1 MSKQIQNKS
10 KASNKALIPIILLM
24 GFIPLIVHMYQYNA
38 NLSQFDWFP
47 SGSDGQVDFFF
58 GWKMIAIIIVG
69 IVMVGILLYRYLK
82 KKETLRFENAFYCL
96 FFYGLFVAM
105 SALFSGYKY
114 WVVRGTYELFEPVW
128 VVFTYILLCYYTYHF
143 VQEEKQIKTVLSVA
157 GVGMAIVTLIG
168 VFQYFKLD
176 FFKSGFGKH
185 LITNPSWWNNLDG
198 LNFNMLEGTTYTT
211 LYNPNFLSFYFGM
224 LVPLVACL
232 FLASKKVWQRV
243 LLVAAEVLCMICL
256 KGSGSDT
263 GWMAIVAGVVILA
276 LVLISRK
283 KKAFYVVLAIVIVG
297 GVVAVTAGA
306 KTSIG
311 ERIKNT
317 IVGTY
322 YMEDAYAVRS
332 FSTNDNNV
340 ELNVKGNVLYASYDT
355 DESGATQIHCSDS
368 DNNVL
373 ETTLIDQDNQIYSI
387 NDVRFDGVTLK
398 AIQLNDNNDN
408 NIPAITV
415 TVDGVE
421 WNFVQIEN
429 QGYYLL
435 NYAGKLVKYDG
446 TSRSYLFKEDAMSYR
461 GHIWD
466 MTIPF
471 LGKHVFMGSGAN
483 TYMLEYP
490 QDDYIGQKYIYA
502 NGYEVKA
509 HCWYLQQWVETGLI
523 GTIALLIFLMW
534 YVVQSIRI
542 YRRVNL
548 HESLSWVGFGL
559 FAAVLVYLIAG
570 IANDSNVCTAPV
582 FWGMLGL
589 GLATNRMIS
598 EKEGLFVKETV
609 IEETDVKLAAATKE
623 SGAHAGA
630 GKDQEETIDNVQDSN
645 KKQAANKKQSRKQ
658 RKNQKK

>member
-47 SGSDGQVDFFF
+47 SESDGQVDFFF

-114 WVVRGTYELFEPVW
+114 WVVRGIYELFEPVW

-185 LITNPSWWNNLDG
+185 LITNPSWWGNLDEI
-198 LNFNMLEGTTYTT
+198 NFNMLEGTSYTT

-224 LVPLVACL
+224 LVPLIACL
-232 FLASKKVWQRV
+232 FIASKKVWQRV

-263 GWMAIVAGVVILA
+263 GWMAIAAGVVILA
-276 LVLISRK
+276 LVLFSRK
-283 KKAFYVVLAIVIVG
+283 KKAFYVALAIVIVG
-297 GVVAVTAGA
+297 GVVAVTVGT
-306 KTSIG
+306 KTLIG

-332 FSTNDNNV
+332 LSTNDNNV
-340 ELNVKGNVLYASYDT
+340 ELNIKGNVLYASYDT

-398 AIQLNDNNDN
+398 AVQLNDNNDN

-471 LGKHVFMGSGAN
+471 LGKHVFMGAGAN

-534 YVVQSIRI
+534 YVVQSVRI
-542 YRRVNL
+542 YRRANL
-548 HESLSWVGFGL
+548 HESLSWIGFGL

-589 GLATNRMIS
+589 GLATNRMLV
-598 EKEGLFVKETV
+598 EKEKLFVKDVVTTVGDEGQTET
-609 IEETDVKLAAATKE
+609 LAVE
-623 SGAHAGA
+623 P
-630 GKDQEETIDNVQDSN
+630 N
-645 KKQAANKKQSRKQ
+645 KKVMKEDEAVAVKPKQTSNKKQSRKQ

>member
-176 FFKSGFGKH
+176 FFKSAFGKH
-185 LITNPSWWNNLDG
+185 LITNPSWWGNLDG
-198 LNFNMLEGTTYTT
+198 INFNMLEGTSYTT

-232 FLASKKVWQRV
+232 FIASKKVWQRV

-263 GWMAIVAGVVILA
+263 GWMAIAAGVVILA
-276 LVLISRK
+276 LVLFSRK
-283 KKAFYVVLAIVIVG
+283 KKAFYVALAIVIVG

-355 DESGATQIHCSDS
+355 DENGAIQIHCSDS

-446 TSRSYLFKEDAMSYR
+446 TSRSYLFKEDAMSSR

-471 LGKHVFMGSGAN
+471 LGKHVFMGAGAN

-534 YVVQSIRI
+534 YVVQSLRI
-542 YRRVNL
+542 YRRANL

-589 GLATNRMIS
+589 GLATNRMLV
-598 EKEGLFVKETV
+598 EKEKLFVKDVVTTVGDEGQTET
-609 IEETDVKLAAATKE
+609 LAVE
-623 SGAHAGA
+623 P
-630 GKDQEETIDNVQDSN
+630 N
-645 KKQAANKKQSRKQ
+645 KKVMKEDEAVAVKPKQTSNKKQSRKQ

>member
-176 FFKSGFGKH
+176 FFKSAFGKH
-185 LITNPSWWNNLDG
+185 LITNPSWWGNLDG
-198 LNFNMLEGTTYTT
+198 INFNMLEGTSYTT

-263 GWMAIVAGVVILA
+263 GWMAIAAGVVILA
-276 LVLISRK
+276 LVLFSRK
-283 KKAFYVVLAIVIVG
+283 KKAFYVALAIVIVG

-355 DESGATQIHCSDS
+355 DENGAIQIHCSDS

-446 TSRSYLFKEDAMSYR
+446 TSRSYLFKEDAMSSR

-471 LGKHVFMGSGAN
+471 LGKHVFMGAGAN

-534 YVVQSIRI
+534 YVVQSLRI
-542 YRRVNL
+542 YRRANL

-589 GLATNRMIS
+589 GLATNRMLV
-598 EKEGLFVKETV
+598 EKEKLFVKDVVTTVGDEGQTET
-609 IEETDVKLAAATKE
+609 LAVE
-623 SGAHAGA
+623 P
-630 GKDQEETIDNVQDSN
+630 N
-645 KKQAANKKQSRKQ
+645 KKVMKEDEAVAVKPKQTSNKKQSRKQ